1 MNLLDQLRNFVRA
14 RSLLFIKIE
23 QWVYGL
29 PEVPGAILTC
39 LGHGLLT
46 ALTGPLAP
54 VTAIIYTVREIDS
67 ERAPSLRRAPKYD
80 AVLDIVVPWLVVA
93 FYAYL
98 VGRYV
103 A

>member
-1 MNLLDQLRNFVRA
+1 MTLLDQLGVYVRGRFPLWA
-14 RSLLFIKIE
+14 RFE
-23 QWVYGL
+23 RWVWGL
-29 PEVPGAILTC
+29 PAVPAALLTS
-39 LGHGLLT
+39 LGHGVLT
-46 ALTGPLAP
+46 AVTGPLAP
-54 VTAIIYTVREIDS
+54 VTAIIYTVREINS

-98 VGRYV
+98 LGGIL